1 MRHKHCKTW
10 NMARNTQ
17 KRGNWEMHT
26 VGPANGEKTENHA
39 K

>member
-10 NMARNTQ
+10 NIARSTQ
-17 KRGNWEMHT
+17 KNGKWEMHT
-26 VGPANGEKTENHA
+26 VGPAVWCETENHA